1 MATLIA
7 YEDASPSA
15 DAELLK
21 KACHGWGTDEKA
33 VISIL
38 GHRNAT
44 QRKLIRQAYQ
54 EIYQEDLVKRLEH
67 ELSGHLERAVY
78 RWNLDPADRDAVLA
92 NVALRNENRDH
103 KVIIELAFTLSPEE
117 LFAVKC
123 AYQCRYKRSLEE
135 DIASHTSSEL
145 RKLLVGLVSIHRY
158 QGNEVN
164 LKLANLESNILRSAI
179 EEKAFNHEEILRI
192 ITTRSK
198 PQLMATL
205 NHYKDEHGCSIT
217 KHLKD
222 DRADE
227 YTETLRTT
235 IRCMINPIKYFEK
248 VIRNAI
254 KKSGTNEDA
263 LTRVIV
269 TRAEKDLKE
278 IMEQYYKRNSVP
290 LDQAVAKETS
300 GDYKRFLLT
309 LLGKED

>member
-7 YEDASPSA
+7 YEDVSPSV

-38 GHRNAT
+38 GHRNAS
-44 QRKLIRQAYQ
+44 QRKLIREAYQ

-67 ELSGHLERAVY
+67 ELSGNFERAVY

-92 NVALRNENRDH
+92 KVALQKENRDH
-103 KVIIELAFTLSPEE
+103 RVIIELSFTLSPDE
-117 LFAVKC
+117 LFAVKR
-123 AYQCRYKRSLEE
+123 AYQCRYKLSLEE
-135 DIASHTSSEL
+135 EIASHTYGDL
-145 RKLLVGLVSIHRY
+145 RKLLVALVSIHRY
-158 QGNEVN
+158 QGDEVN
-164 LKLANLESNILRSAI
+164 LKLAKSESDILRKAI
-179 EEKAFNHEEILRI
+179 EAKEFNHEEIIRI

-205 NHYKDEHGCSIT
+205 NHYKDEHGCNMT

-222 DRADE
+222 DPTNE

-235 IRCMINPIKYFEK
+235 LRCMSDPIKYFEK
-248 VIRNAI
+248 VLRNAL
-254 KKSGTNEDA
+254 KKGGSNDDA

-269 TRAEKDLKE
+269 TRAEKDLKV
-278 IMEQYYKRNSVP
+278 IMEQYYKRNSVS
-290 LDQAVAKETS
+290 LDQAVTKETS

-309 LLGKED
+309 LLGKKD